1 MKGLTSLFLQQE
13 DIRSIMSGV
22 EEGLRE
28 QLIAGLSGS
37 SRTVLT
43 ASIYEQMN
51 RPILLVT
58 HNLFQAQKLY
68 DDIVN
73 LLSEKEVFLFPANEL
88 IAAEMSIASPELK
101 AQRIEALNYWSRHE
115 KGIMVVP
122 VSGLRK
128 IVPPK
133 SLWRKYHLSLK
144 LGEDINIEEILN
156 TFIQMGYIRA
166 DMVSTPGEFSV
177 RGGIIDIYPLTE
189 ADPIRIEL
197 FDTEIDSIRF
207 FSLEDQRSKE
217 KVTEIEIGPA
227 TEILLSGEEY
237 GRIINRLEDGLAKSL
252 KKLKDDKAKL
262 QLSQNISYELEQL
275 NNGQKP
281 DQVFKYL
288 SLAYESTNSLLDY
301 LPSNGLVFIDEI
313 SRVQEMNDSL
323 LKEEAEWQTSLL
335 SEGKI
340 IHDVAISHDMQ
351 GLLQKKNFPVLY
363 MSLFLRHVANTSPQN
378 IINVSCKQMQ
388 NFHGQMHLLKSE
400 IERWKKGHYAILFLG
415 PDEERVKKLERVL
428 EDYGIDSTVIGEN
441 QQLLPGKVQI
451 MKGNLT
457 TGFELSIQK
466 IAVIT
471 EEEIFNKRVKK
482 QSRRQKL
489 SNAER
494 IKSYSELR
502 IGDYVVHVNHGIGKY
517 LGIETLVINGVH
529 KDYLHIRYQG
539 TDKLYVPVEQIDL
552 VQKYVGS
559 EGKEPKIYKLGGTD
573 WKKVKKKVQS
583 SVEDIADDLI
593 KLYAERE
600 AAVGYAYSPDGDLQR
615 EFDSSFAYQETEDQ
629 LRSIH
634 EIKKDMERPRPM
646 DRLLCGDVGYGKT
659 EVAIRAAFKAIAD
672 GKQVAFLVPTTI
684 LAQQHYETIRERFQD
699 FPITIGLLSR
709 FRSKKQQTDTLK
721 GLKAGTVDIVIGT
734 HRILSKDVVYRDLG
748 LLIID
753 EEQRFGVTHKEKI
766 KKLKTNVDVLTL
778 TATPIPRTLHMSML
792 GVRDLSVIETPPEN
806 RFPVQT
812 YVMEYNGSLVREAIE
827 RELARDGQV
836 YFLYNR
842 VEDIER
848 KAEEISMLV
857 PDARVTYAH
866 GQMSE
871 NELESV
877 MLSFL
882 SGETDVLVSTTIIE
896 TGVDIPNVNTL
907 IVFDADRMGLS
918 QLYQLRGR
926 VGRSNRVAY
935 AYFTYR
941 KDKVL
946 TEVAEKRLQAIKEF
960 TELGSG
966 FKIAMRDLSIR
977 GAGNLLGAQQHG
989 FIDSVGFDLYSQM
1002 LKEAIE
1008 ERKGELPAEEK
1019 KAVEI
1024 DLEIDAYIPDSYI
1037 KDGHQKIEM
1046 YKRFRGAQT
1055 LEDIEE
1061 LQDEML
1067 DRFGEYPEEVS
1078 YLFQI
1083 AEMKV
1088 FANLTGVELVKQG
1101 KQEVTIFVSEH
1112 ASSMIDGEKIF
1123 KVSSPFGRMVSL
1135 GMEGQR
1141 FKMVV
1146 QVKGLETAKWLNVV
1160 FEMIKGLQNAKKS
1173 PAKNSAK

>member
-1 MKGLTSLFLQQE
+1 MRGLKRLFLEQSDVQ
-13 DIRSIMSGV
+13 SIMTGIN
-22 EEGLRE
+22 EGLKE
-28 QLIAGLSGS
+28 QLVAGLSGS
-37 SRTVLT
+37 ARTVFI
-43 ASIYEQMN
+43 ASIFEQVN
-51 RPILLVT
+51 KPILLVT
-58 HNLFQAQKLY
+58 HNLLQAQKLY

-73 LLSEKEVFLFPANEL
+73 LLGEKEVFLYPANEL
-88 IAAEMSIASPELK
+88 IAAEMGIASPELK
-101 AQRIEALNYWSRHE
+101 AQRIEALNHLCKSN
-115 KGIMVVP
+115 GGVLIVP
-122 VSGLRK
+122 IAGLRRNL
-128 IVPPK
+128 PPK
-133 SLWRKYHLSLK
+133 SLWGKYQITLK
-144 LGEDINIEEILN
+144 VREDILVDETLN
-156 TFIQMGYIRA
+156 LFVKMGYVRTEL
-166 DMVSTPGEFSV
+166 VSTPGEFSV
-177 RGGIIDIYPLTE
+177 RGGIIDIYPITE
-189 ADPIRIEL
+189 SNPLRIEL

-217 KVTEIEIGPA
+217 KVSEVTIGPA
-227 TEILLSGEEY
+227 TEILFEAKEY
-237 GRIINRLEDGLAKSL
+237 SRLTAQLESGLAKSL
-252 KKLKDDKAKL
+252 KRLKSDQAKV
-262 QLSQNISYELEQL
+262 QLSQNISYEIELLRNEQS
-275 NNGQKP
+275 P
-281 DQVFKYL
+281 DQVVKYL
-288 SLAYESTNSLLDY
+288 SLAYENTNSLLDY
-301 LPSNGLVFIDEI
+301 LPPNGMVIIDEI
-313 SRVQEMNDSL
+313 SRVQEMNESL
-323 LKEEAEWQTSLL
+323 DREEAEWYTSLL
-335 SEGKI
+335 SEGQI
-340 IHDVAISHDMQ
+340 IHDLRISHDLQ
-351 GLLQKKNFPVLY
+351 GLIQKGSFPVLY
-363 MSLFLRHVANTSPQN
+363 MSLFLRHVANTNPQN
-378 IINVSCKQMQ
+378 IINLTSKQMQ
-388 NFHGQMHLLKSE
+388 NFHGQMHLLKAE
-400 IERWKKGHYAILFLG
+400 VERWKKGNYSVLFLG
-415 PDEERVKKLERVL
+415 PDESRVKKLERVL
-428 EDYGIDSTVIGEN
+428 EDYEIGASLLSED
-441 QQLLPGKVQI
+441 QLILPGKVQI
-451 MKGNLT
+451 MKGNLH

-466 IAVIT
+466 IAIIT
-471 EEEIFNKRVKK
+471 EEELFNKKVKK
-482 QSRRQKL
+482 STRRQKL

-494 IKSYSELR
+494 IKSYSELKV
-502 IGDYVVHVNHGIGKY
+502 GDYVVHVNHGIGKY
-517 LGIETLVINGVH
+517 LGIETLMINGVH

-573 WKKVKKKVQS
+573 WKKVKKKVQT
-583 SVEDIADDLI
+583 SVQDIADDLI

-600 AAVGYAYSPDGDLQR
+600 AAVGFAFSPDGEMQR
-615 EFDSSFAYQETEDQ
+615 EFDSSFPYQETDDQ

-634 EIKKDMERPRPM
+634 EIKRDMEKARPM

-659 EVAIRAAFKAIAD
+659 EVAIRAAFKVIAD
-672 GKQVAFLVPTTI
+672 GKQAAILVPTTI
-684 LAQQHYETIRERFQD
+684 LAQQHYETMRERFQD
-699 FPITIGLLSR
+699 YPVKIGLLSR
-709 FRSKKQQTDTLK
+709 FRTKKQQTETIK
-721 GLKAGTVDIVIGT
+721 GLKAGTIDIVIGT
-734 HRILSKDVVYRDLG
+734 HRLLSKDIVYRDLG

-812 YVMEYNGSLVREAIE
+812 YVMEYNGSLVRESIE
-827 RELARDGQV
+827 RELARGGQV

-842 VEDIER
+842 VEDIDR

-857 PDARVTYAH
+857 PDARVAIAH

-871 NELESV
+871 NELESA

-882 SGETDVLVSTTIIE
+882 AGESDVLVSTTIIE

-907 IVFDADRMGLS
+907 IVFDADKMGLS

-1008 ERKGELPAEEK
+1008 ERKIDLKPEERQS
-1019 KAVEI
+1019 VEI

-1046 YKRFRGAQT
+1046 YKRFRGIQA

-1061 LQDEML
+1061 LRDEMK
-1067 DRFGEYPEEVS
+1067 DRFGEYPDEVE

-1088 FANLTGVELVKQG
+1088 YAILYGVEFIKQM
-1101 KQEVTIFVSEH
+1101 KHEVTISLNEQ
-1112 ASSMIDGEKIF
+1112 SSNQIDGQRIF
-1123 KVSSPFGRMVSL
+1123 KVSSQFGRMISL
-1135 GMEGQR
+1135 GMDGSKL
-1141 FKMVV
+1141 KMVLHI
-1146 QVKGLETAKWLNVV
+1146 KGIDTAQWLNIA
-1160 FEMIKGLQNAKKS
+1160 FEMIKGLKLAKKVE
-1173 PAKNSAK
+1173 KNPVG